1 MNLQNR
7 LRSLST
13 GLVGLRNVM
22 PELAAMHQT
31 GGGGGGGGAQPPI
44 PSGALPLGG
53 GGPAASGDPATASSV
68 GGVRSAVAAF
78 ETGRLP
84 TYQNHPVPAHTSGE

>member
-1 MNLQNR
+1 
-7 LRSLST
+7 
-13 GLVGLRNVM
+13 M

-53 GGPAASGDPATASSV
+53 GAPAASGDPATASSV